1 MSTCSLSQD
10 AAGWAGVEAA
20 LQKSQTK
27 GPAGGCPARLRPLH
41 ADARLTVSSRG
52 LSLGRGW
59 GSKPTLGASSN
70 SSHFHVPLAH
80 WELGLRVPRIVG
92 TELGP

>member
-10 AAGWAGVEAA
+10 AAGWAGMKAA

-41 ADARLTVSSRG
+41 ADAPPHRVLT
-52 LSLGRGW
+52 
-59 GSKPTLGASSN
+59 GASPWD
-70 SSHFHVPLAH
+70 V
-80 WELGLRVPRIVG
+80 VG
-92 TELGP
+92 GANPPLGPHPTPATSTYHWPIGS